1 MAVDGFPIIADL
13 RKVALTRRNSP
24 CASRIDA
31 GVRHW
36 LLTMSAC
43 PRHAHVTHHV
53 FHLIIVCRTLI
64 ARPA

>member
-1 MAVDGFPIIADL
+1 MFDADSQPL
-13 RKVALTRRNSP
+13 A
-24 CASRIDA
+24 
-31 GVRHW
+31 
-36 LLTMSAC
+36 LTMSAC

>member
-1 MAVDGFPIIADL
+1 MSMIDTGNSRAPRKGFLGDHLAKRAQRACDDNDFTL
-13 RKVALTRRNSP
+13 
-24 CASRIDA
+24 
-31 GVRHW
+31 
-36 LLTMSAC
+36 SAC